1 MKRTTAVCLQRM
13 KAKDSNRIGCLN
25 ERQRKNDIECQCNNT
40 ENDRQVID
48 GSGRTVDVYDSLQQA
63 ARSAFD
69 YGKSCQENTIN
80 TTGDEE
86 IIYMAD
92 SDE

>member
-1 MKRTTAVCLQRM
+1 MSGRTSAQEP
-13 KAKDSNRIGCLN
+13 ASNASEPLR
-25 ERQRKNDIECQCNNT
+25 R
-40 ENDRQVID
+40 NDRQVID
-48 GSGRTVDVYDSLQQA
+48 GSGRTVDVYDSLQEA

-69 YGKSCQENTIN
+69 YGNSCQENTIH

-86 IIYMAD
+86 IVYMAD

>member
-1 MKRTTAVCLQRM
+1 MSGRTSAKETA
-13 KAKDSNRIGCLN
+13 SNASETIR
-25 ERQRKNDIECQCNNT
+25 R
-40 ENDRQVID
+40 NDRQVID
-48 GSGRTVDVYDSLQQA
+48 GSGRTVDVYDTLQEA
-63 ARSAFD
+63 ARRAFD